1 MVRFGMRALPATW
14 FAVALVGAVASVPIS
29 IGHEG
34 WYDTA
39 FYPLNALG
47 LALAGALISSRHRSN
62 PLGWLMLT
70 VGVVAAY
77 VEFFEGYGYHAGWP
91 VAATSA

>member
-14 FAVALVGAVASVPIS
+14 FAVALVGAVVSVPIS

-47 LALAGALISSRHRSN
+47 LALAGR
-62 PLGWLMLT
+62 
-70 VGVVAAY
+70 
-77 VEFFEGYGYHAGWP
+77 
-91 VAATSA
+91 